1 MLKTWDTL
9 NKINENIV
17 YEYHN
22 ETELSL
28 EELEAIEW
36 RRVGMETSKFSSMTA
51 TNYVNPEETIA
62 KKVFS
67 DGYVEYYELA

>member
-1 MLKTWDTL
+1 MPETWDML
-9 NKINENIV
+9 NKINENV
-17 YEYHN
+17 AYEYYN

-36 RRVGMETSKFSSMTA
+36 RRACSETSKFSSLMA
-51 TNYVNPEETIA
+51 TTYTNPEETIA

>member
-1 MLKTWDTL
+1 MPETWDTL

-22 ETELSL
+22 ETEFSL

-36 RRVGMETSKFSSMTA
+36 QRVSSETSKFSSMAA
-51 TNYVNPEETIA
+51 TTYVNPEETIA